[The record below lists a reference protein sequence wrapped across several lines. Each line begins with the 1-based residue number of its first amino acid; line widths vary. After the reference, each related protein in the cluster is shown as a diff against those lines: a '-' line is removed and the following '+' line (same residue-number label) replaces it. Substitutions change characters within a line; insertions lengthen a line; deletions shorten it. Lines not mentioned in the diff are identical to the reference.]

1 MHVDRLVN
9 ANDFI
14 RRCKDLNVEVS
25 LGELEQ
31 YEKIGAMMPV
41 ARVVYP
47 DEYVIRQYRSE
58 RDGETDWA
66 WLAEWPSIPVF
77 GGKGS
82 DLPARLQRPSG

>member
-9 ANDFI
+9 ADDSI

-25 LGELEQ
+25 LGELEH

-47 DEYVIRQYRSE
+47 DEYVVREDQCE
-58 RDGETDWA
+58 RDGETDWG
-66 WLAEWPSIPVF
+66 WLTEWPSVLSLEEESGFPF
-77 GGKGS
+77 P
-82 DLPARLQRPSG
+82 LRQPAG